1 MKKKKKDIL
10 GRQGEAFACE
20 YLQSTG
26 YEILHRNWQYHPYE
40 IDIIAR
46 DGDEI
51 VVVEVKTRSG
61 SDFGEPQDFVSR
73 RKQGLLVKATQL
85 YAELNGVQQE
95 IRFDVVAVI
104 MNQYEKKLHHI
115 PNAFI
120 PLLGM

>member
-10 GRQGEAFACE
+10 GQEGEAFACE
-20 YLQSTG
+20 YLQSIG
-26 YEILHRNWQYHPYE
+26 YKILQRNWQHHPYE
-40 IDIIAR
+40 IDIIAGDR
-46 DGDEI
+46 DDI

-61 SDFGEPQDFVSR
+61 SEFGEPQDFVSR
-73 RKQGLLVKATQL
+73 RKQSLLVKAAQL
-85 YAELNGVQQE
+85 YAETYNIQQE

-104 MNQYEKKLHHI
+104 MNKFEKKLHHI